1 MTSFKNNESMN
12 MNRDE
17 EDYSDEEELIP
28 ISRTPLSDSDIIAL
42 Q

>member
-1 MTSFKNNESMN
+1 MTNLNNNESMN

-28 ISRTPLSDSDIIAL
+28 ISSTPLSDSDLIAL